1 MADSKQAANAETDSN
16 DAFWRVADTFIGLAN
31 EQATEIDRGV
41 VSAGFS
47 YGAAR
52 FNTFVIASQCGN
64 KEAFEAEKSAAI
76 DYFVNQ
82 YRMALTEHI
91 ADYSAN
97 FDTYIT
103 K

>member
-1 MADSKQAANAETDSN
+1 MADSQAKPD
-16 DAFWRVADTFIGLAN
+16 DAFWRVADTFIGVAN
-31 EQATEIDRGV
+31 EQAAEIDRGV

-64 KEAFEAEKSAAI
+64 KDAFEAEKAAAI

-91 ADYSAN
+91 ADYTAN
-97 FDTYIT
+97 FDKYIS
-103 K
+103 KNA

>member
-1 MADSKQAANAETDSN
+1 MADDNQAAKPD
-16 DAFWRVADTFIGLAN
+16 DAFWRVADTFIGVAN
-31 EQATEIDRGV
+31 EQAAEIDRGV

-64 KEAFEAEKSAAI
+64 KDAFEAEKAAAI

-91 ADYSAN
+91 ADYTAN
-97 FDTYIT
+97 FDKYIS
-103 K
+103 KNA